1 MSINVYWACCEDQ
14 WMMAESPDSVMTLF
28 YEKKL
33 YDKVNPNNQINF
45 CPAFKD
51 NLINVF
57 TMRSIYDYEFSL
69 NSDGSVDTDYYNQDF
84 FNKHVVIRSL
94 EHRLFSFI
102 QSYVFFT
109 DEPSLD
115 VTICEFPYLEDNNIT
130 QRCIPLPGRFNIGK
144 WFRPSEFAFYLKKD
158 YNNFVIKKEEIF
170 GYIRFHTDKKINFI
184 QFRYNSKL
192 EELKNDG
199 FSINFFRYMKTM
211 ENYYRAFK
219 NKKLILKEIK
229 ENII

>member
-1 MSINVYWACCEDQ
+1 MSINVYWACCENQ
-14 WMMAESPDSVMTLF
+14 WMLARPPDPVTNLF

-33 YDKVNPNNQINF
+33 YDKNNPNNQINF
-45 CPAFKD
+45 CPAFQK
-51 NLINVF
+51 NLTNVF
-57 TMRSIYDYEFSL
+57 TMRSIYDYELSI
-69 NSDGSVDTDYYNQDF
+69 DDTGSIHSSYYNQEF
-84 FNKHVVIRSL
+84 FDNHVVIRSP

-109 DEPSLD
+109 DRSSLEA
-115 VTICEFPYLEDNNIT
+115 TICEFPYLEDNNIT
-130 QRCIPLPGRFNIGK
+130 KRCIPLSGKFDIGR

-158 YNNFVIKKEEIF
+158 YDSFIIKRDEVF
-170 GYIRFHTDKKINFI
+170 GYIRFHTNEKINFI

-211 ENYYRAFK
+211 ENYYKSFK